1 MREPGRENGSGR
13 TRAPVIC
20 FDFANTMR
28 AASMSVTK
36 ELCAKAA
43 SLSLV
48 AARSTGVNLYERL
61 QADDRADSWRF
72 LHASKASMPMMV
84 NARRV
89 FVHHALHLRRRLSPP
104 GGAEDRRGAEAAV
117 TCSGKLAIVDCL
129 LGAPT

>member
-48 AARSTGVNLYERL
+48 AARSTGVNLYEAIAGRRSRRL
-61 QADDRADSWRF
+61 MAVSSREQGVDADDGERP
-72 LHASKASMPMMV
+72 ASFRTPRSTSSSTAQPF
-84 NARRV
+84 R
-89 FVHHALHLRRRLSPP
+89 
-104 GGAEDRRGAEAAV
+104 
-117 TCSGKLAIVDCL
+117 
-129 LGAPT
+129 